1 MKQALDE
8 EERMKSM
15 QEAGISDDVQ
25 SENES
30 EVEDEELVSTTNEDH
45 DEL

>member
-8 EERMKSM
+8 EERMKLM
-15 QEAGISDDVQ
+15 QDASISNDVQ
-25 SENES
+25 PES
-30 EVEDEELVSTTNEDH
+30 EVEDEKLVSTTNEDH